1 MGNSV
6 HTYVAGVE
14 DMSKAPTVRIVH
26 DFFMANSAMKI
37 NPILQRSPLMQLKT
51 LCYNTKYISIID
63 ITGSFH
69 SYAIDEASK
78 QMSGF
83 HSGLSLGRLRYT
95 VVSMGLS
102 VSKTY
107 QDAAILHALS
117 GIHDLQIF
125 SDNIMVCSESES
137 LHLSAVIMVFE
148 RLREF
153 GLKVKLSKTS
163 LFITDKVK
171 VYGALVDL
179 KTGKLSVEQKKIDSI
194 ISKPIPNTKK
204 KTERAFFGHWC
215 PSWAPQPE

>member
-1 MGNSV
+1 
-6 HTYVAGVE
+6 
-14 DMSKAPTVRIVH
+14 
-26 DFFMANSAMKI
+26 MKI

-107 QDAAILHALS
+107 QDAAILH
-117 GIHDLQIF
+117 
-125 SDNIMVCSESES
+125 
-137 LHLSAVIMVFE
+137 E
-148 RLREF
+148 R
-153 GLKVKLSKTS
+153 GLK
-163 LFITDKVK
+163 
-171 VYGALVDL
+171 
-179 KTGKLSVEQKKIDSI
+179 GK
-194 ISKPIPNTKK
+194 
-204 KTERAFFGHWC
+204 
-215 PSWAPQPE
+215 